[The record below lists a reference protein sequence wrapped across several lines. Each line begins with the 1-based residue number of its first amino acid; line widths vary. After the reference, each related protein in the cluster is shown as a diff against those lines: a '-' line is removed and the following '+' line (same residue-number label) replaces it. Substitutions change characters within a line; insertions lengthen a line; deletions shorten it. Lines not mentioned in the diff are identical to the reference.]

1 MRPTPTIP
9 TAAGLERRAF
19 SSARYTVDLEA
30 SKPGAT
36 MAASLIVR
44 FLGDDEFPEVGR
56 KRVEKIS
63 VFRG

>member
-1 MRPTPTIP
+1 
-9 TAAGLERRAF
+9 
-19 SSARYTVDLEA
+19 
-30 SKPGAT
+30 